1 MVFNSCNPR
10 ESAIKE
16 TCAKLSERERE
27 ALIERRGGPLFK
39 APMDEI
45 RAIRERYRLTWGE
58 LLAVSKAL

>member
-1 MVFNSCNPR
+1 MVFNSYEPR
-10 ESAIKE
+10 EAAIKE

-45 RAIRERYRLTWGE
+45 SAIRDRYRLTWGE
-58 LLAVSKAL
+58 LIAVAKSI